1 MANPFDPLFK
11 KPFSLPVLQAVGE
24 VPDLYAEV
32 AARNSVQRYSFHP
45 GYLTDN
51 HNRSMSRGSEG
62 SRRHHY
68 PQNGN
73 R

>member
-11 KPFSLPVLQAVGE
+11 KPFYLPVLQAVGE
-24 VPDLYAEV
+24 VPDSYAEV
-32 AARNSVQRYSFHP
+32 AARNSMKIYGPHTDH
-45 GYLTDN
+45 LTGN
-51 HNRSMSRGSEG
+51 QRSMSRGSEG